1 MKSGSHGDPSEQGSL
16 DAPGKGSLGARS
28 GAQATAGVAPPR
40 ADASGLTAG
49 ARLAL
54 TAACAVVVIIGM
66 RITADVIAPVIL
78 AFVVTVAIAPVV
90 GWFMRRG
97 LSRMTAYAVTLTVTL
112 LSAVF
117 IIVLLG
123 ASLARFALGLPDY
136 ADQIQPYWDW
146 AVRFFD
152 RLGIDL
158 NSLFSLKDLD
168 PKSLVE
174 AGVAL
179 VGSLTNLLSV
189 LALMGFVFAFMLLDA
204 TTIHRKLE
212 AGMLGR
218 AIDAAVRLTT
228 ELRAFV
234 KVTAYLGAA
243 VAILETILLL
253 VLGVPNALLWGLL
266 SFFLSFIPYIGF
278 ILALIPPALLALI
291 TGGWVAAL
299 VVVGGYVGINTV
311 SDNMIKPHVMGTETN
326 LSPLTVFVSLVLWGW
341 VLGPL
346 GGLLAVPMTLIVKD
360 LFFEVYP
367 EWHGLAL
374 LLGNPPEEAAAPG
387 GEGKPGPA
395 AGAAGSGAAPAAA
408 ANSTRPEEGP

>member
-1 MKSGSHGDPSEQGSL
+1 M
-16 DAPGKGSLGARS
+16 
-28 GAQATAGVAPPR
+28 
-40 ADASGLTAG
+40 TAG

-66 RITADVIAPVIL
+66 RITAEVIAPVIL
-78 AFVVTVAIAPVV
+78 AFVVTVAIAPVL

-97 LSRMTAYAVTLTVTL
+97 LSRMSAYALTLTVTL
-112 LSAVF
+112 LAALFTV
-117 IIVLLG
+117 VLLS
-123 ASLARFALGLPDY
+123 ASLASFALGLPDY
-136 ADQIQPYWDW
+136 ADEIQPYWDW

-152 RLGIDL
+152 TLGVDL

-189 LALMGFVFAFMLLDA
+189 LTLMGFVFAFMLLDA
-204 TTIHRKLE
+204 TTIARKLE

-218 AIDAAVRLTT
+218 ALGAAVRLTT

-266 SFFLSFIPYIGF
+266 SFFLSFIPYVGF

-299 VVVGGYVGINTV
+299 VVDRRLRRHQHRLGQRDQAARDGHRDQPLAAHRVRLPGAVG
-311 SDNMIKPHVMGTETN
+311 
-326 LSPLTVFVSLVLWGW
+326 
-341 VLGPL
+341 LGP
-346 GGLLAVPMTLIVKD
+346 G
-360 LFFEVYP
+360 
-367 EWHGLAL
+367 
-374 LLGNPPEEAAAPG
+374 AARRPARG
-387 GEGKPGPA
+387 AHDADRQGPA
-395 AGAAGSGAAPAAA
+395 LRGLPRVARAGDAARQPPRGGGGVRGERARWWRAGGGRLGSRAPRRRDQR
-408 ANSTRPEEGP
+408 TT

>member
-1 MKSGSHGDPSEQGSL
+1 MKSGSHGDPGEREPSGAPEEGS
-16 DAPGKGSLGARS
+16 P
-28 GAQATAGVAPPR
+28 GAQAPA
-40 ADASGLTAG
+40 ADARLMPDERGMTAG

-66 RITADVIAPVIL
+66 RITAEVIAPVIL
-78 AFVVTVAIAPVV
+78 AFVVTVAIAPVL

-97 LSRMTAYAVTLTVTL
+97 LSRMSAYALTLTVTL
-112 LSAVF
+112 LAALFTV
-117 IIVLLG
+117 VLLS
-123 ASLARFALGLPDY
+123 ASLASFALGLPDY
-136 ADQIQPYWDW
+136 ADEIQPYWDW

-152 RLGIDL
+152 TLGVDL

-179 VGSLTNLLSV
+179 IGSLTSLLSV
-189 LALMGFVFAFMLLDA
+189 LTLMGFVFAFMLLDA
-204 TTIHRKLE
+204 TTIARKLE

-218 AIDAAVRLTT
+218 ALGAAVRLTT

-266 SFFLSFIPYIGF
+266 SFFLSFIPYVGF

-299 VVVGGYVGINTV
+299 VVIGGYVGINTV
-311 SDNMIKPHVMGTETN
+311 SDNVIKPHVMGTETN

-360 LFFEVYP
+360 LLFEVYP
-367 EWHGLAL
+367 EWHGLAM
-374 LLGNPPEEAAAPG
+374 LLGNPPEEAAAS
-387 GEGKPGPA
+387 
-395 AGAAGSGAAPAAA
+395 AGSGRDGREPEAGGSGAAHPAAA
-408 ANSTRPEEGP
+408 TNARPEEAS

>member
-1 MKSGSHGDPSEQGSL
+1 MKSGSHTDSSEQGS
-16 DAPGKGSLGARS
+16 PG
-28 GAQATAGVAPPR
+28 APPD
-40 ADASGLTAG
+40 DARLMPDEKGMTPG

-66 RITADVIAPVIL
+66 RITATVIAPVIL
-78 AFVVTVAIAPVV
+78 AFVVTVAISPVL

-97 LSRMTAYAVTLTVTL
+97 LSRMTAYAVTLTITL

-136 ADQIQPYWDW
+136 ADEIQPYWDW

-152 RLGIDL
+152 TLGIDL

-168 PKSLVE
+168 PKSLVD
-174 AGVAL
+174 AGVTL

-204 TTIHRKLE
+204 TTIARKLE
-212 AGMLGR
+212 AGMMGR
-218 AIDAAVRLTT
+218 ALGAAVRLTT

-266 SFFLSFIPYIGF
+266 SFFLSFIPYVGF

-311 SDNMIKPHVMGTETN
+311 SDNVIKPHVMGTETN

-374 LLGNPPEEAAAPG
+374 LLGNPPEAAAASG
-387 GEGKPGPA
+387 GKGKPGPA
-395 AGAAGSGAAPAAA
+395 AGAAGSGAAHAASA
-408 ANSTRPEEGP
+408 ANSTRPEEAS

>member
-1 MKSGSHGDPSEQGSL
+1 MKSGSHTDSSERGSPDTL
-16 DAPGKGSLGARS
+16 ADDARLM
-28 GAQATAGVAPPR
+28 
-40 ADASGLTAG
+40 ADEKGLTAG
-49 ARLAL
+49 TRLAL

-66 RITADVIAPVIL
+66 RITATVIAPVIL
-78 AFVVTVAIAPVV
+78 AFVVTVAIAPVL

-97 LSRMTAYAVTLTVTL
+97 LSRMSAYALTLTITL

-123 ASLARFALGLPDY
+123 ASLASFALGLPDY
-136 ADQIQPYWDW
+136 ADEIQPYWDW

-174 AGVAL
+174 AGVTL

-204 TTIHRKLE
+204 TTISRKLE
-212 AGMLGR
+212 AGMMGRGLG
-218 AIDAAVRLTT
+218 AAVRLTT

-311 SDNMIKPHVMGTETN
+311 SDNMIKPHMMGTETN

-367 EWHGLAL
+367 EWRGLAL
-374 LLGNPPEEAAAPG
+374 LLGNPPEEAAASG
-387 GEGKPGPA
+387 GKGQPGPA
-395 AGAAGSGAAPAAA
+395 AGAAGSGAAHAVAA
-408 ANSTRPEEGP
+408 ANSARPEEAS